1 VKLTAVGR
9 FALALVAV
17 AVLSELERCG
27 ALAWLAEIRG
37 APRR

>member
-1 VKLTAVGR
+1 MRLTATAR

-17 AVLSELERCG
+17 AVLAELERCG
-27 ALAWLAEIRG
+27 ALAWLAELRG